1 MIYVDLNSLSDMNYH
16 DCFDSFACFFVT
28 GYQTASSSHQEA
40 DFKHLF
46 CRPLFPKV
54 GQFFAFRWYSNLGN
68 DVALAQKNST
78 SHETAPK
85 KNTDCL
91 SPLRRIF

>member
-28 GYQTASSSHQEA
+28 GYHHLQSPEALPTASSSHQEV

-46 CRPLFPKV
+46 CRPLFPQV
-54 GQFFAFRWYSNLGN
+54 GRWSVLRISVIFKPWQGCCF
-68 DVALAQKNST
+68 ST
-78 SHETAPK
+78 EKQYIP
-85 KNTDCL
+85 
-91 SPLRRIF
+91 